1 MARSVE
7 ERSIDVPHEHSANL
21 QSFPQLATEMVR
33 VPESEIT
40 SPTLVAIDREHIGND
55 DRESTSV
62 SVIWPLGVIGVF
74 VAKFCLRRWTSML
87 ILSPV
92 FQQLPEF
99 PIIL

>member
-1 MARSVE
+1 
-7 ERSIDVPHEHSANL
+7 
-21 QSFPQLATEMVR
+21 
-33 VPESEIT
+33 
-40 SPTLVAIDREHIGND
+40 
-55 DRESTSV
+55 
-62 SVIWPLGVIGVF
+62 VIGVF